1 MDITTFYALFSATC
15 FAMLGFWW
23 NLLQGNP
30 HWLRDTDTRPA
41 VGGVYLALLLPALM
55 GLFAQVGGPGTTTI
69 WRISFV
75 TIAMVGLVTTLR
87 ALPYSRR
94 ANVDDTRTRV
104 LTVVIYALIAFVG
117 LVPEVGQLVNL
128 KAIQVEAMLLILL
141 VLSAHGLV
149 WRFMTSGPVAGPQQA
164 TSPEATSREA
174 TRHEAAHEAGREAM
188 SRVG

>member
-30 HWLRDTDTRPA
+30 HWLRDADTRPA

-75 TIAMVGLVTTLR
+75 AIAMVGLVTTLR
-87 ALPYSRR
+87 ALPHSRR
-94 ANVDDTRTRV
+94 ANIDDTRSRV
-104 LTVVIYALIAFVG
+104 VTIVIYALIAFVG
-117 LVPEVGQLVNL
+117 LVPEVGQIFHL

-149 WRFMTSGPVAGPQQA
+149 WRFMTSGPMPVP
-164 TSPEATSREA
+164 
-174 TRHEAAHEAGREAM
+174 HEAMSRDATVYEPAGHEAM

>member
-30 HWLRDTDTRPA
+30 HWLRDADTRPA

-75 TIAMVGLVTTLR
+75 AIAMVGVVTTLR
-87 ALPYSRR
+87 ALPHSRR
-94 ANVDDTRTRV
+94 SDVDDRRSRV
-104 LTVVIYALIAFVG
+104 VTVVIYALIAFVG
-117 LVPEVGQLVNL
+117 LVPEVGQLVHL

-149 WRFMTSGPVAGPQQA
+149 WRFMTSGPMPGP
-164 TSPEATSREA
+164 PEAKS
-174 TRHEAAHEAGREAM
+174 HEAMSHEAMSHDAM

>member
-15 FAMLGFWW
+15 FAMVGFWW

-30 HWLRDTDTRPA
+30 HWLRDPHTRPA

-55 GLFAQVGGPGTTTI
+55 GLFAQVGGPGTTTV

-75 TIAMVGLVTTLR
+75 AIAVVGLVTTLR
-87 ALPYSRR
+87 ALPHSRR
-94 ANVDDTRTRV
+94 AQVDDTRSRV
-104 LTVVIYALIAFVG
+104 VTVVLYTLIAFVG
-117 LVPEVGQLVNL
+117 LVPEVGQLFHL

-149 WRFMTSGPVAGPQQA
+149 WRFMTAEPMQG
-164 TSPEATSREA
+164 
-174 TRHEAAHEAGREAM
+174 RHEAARREPVRREAM
-188 SRVG
+188 SSVD